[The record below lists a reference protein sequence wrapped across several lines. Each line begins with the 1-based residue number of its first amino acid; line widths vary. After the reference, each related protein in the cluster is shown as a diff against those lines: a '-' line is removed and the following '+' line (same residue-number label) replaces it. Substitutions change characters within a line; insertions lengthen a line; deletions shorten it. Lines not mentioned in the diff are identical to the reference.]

1 MKKKIW
7 KVFCMIFLILSLS
20 VPVYGW
26 SDTPLLVDGANLLT
40 NSEEDALLQT
50 LQSISQNQQM
60 DIVVVTVESLN
71 GMTARNYADD
81 FYDYNGYE
89 EDGILLLVS
98 MEYRDWYISTTG
110 YGIYAVTDA
119 GIEYMANRFLEDLG
133 NGYYY
138 DAFMTYANL
147 CDQFIDQAKNENPYD
162 VGNMPKG
169 KFPFGFNLLISLGIG
184 LVTALIIT
192 GIMAAQLKKVSPQR
206 SAKNYVK
213 QGSLKVTRSQDLF
226 INRHV
231 HRQEKPKQTS
241 SGGGGSSTHSSS
253 SGRSH
258 GGGGGKF

>member
-1 MKKKIW
+1 MNKKIW
-7 KVFCMIFLILSLS
+7 KVLCLIFLMLSLS

-26 SDTPLLVDGANLLT
+26 SDTPLLVDGADLLT
-40 NSEEDALLQT
+40 NSEEKDLLHT
-50 LQSISQNQQM
+50 LQNISQNQQM
-60 DIVVVTVESLN
+60 DIVVLTVDSLT

-110 YGIYAVTDA
+110 YGIHAVTDA
-119 GIEYMANRFLEDLG
+119 GIEYMANRFLDDLG
-133 NGYYY
+133 DGDYY
-138 DAFMTYANL
+138 DAFMTYAEL
-147 CDQFIDQAKNENPYD
+147 CDAFITQAKNDTPYD

-169 KFPFGFNLLISLGIG
+169 KYPFGFSLLISLGIG
-184 LVTALIIT
+184 LVAALIIT
-192 GIMAAQLKKVSPQR
+192 GVMAAQLKGVSPQH

-213 QGSLKVTRSQDLF
+213 QGSLNVTRSQDLF

-231 HRQEKPKQTS
+231 HRQAKPKQTS
-241 SGGGGSSTHSSS
+241 SGGGSSTHTSS

>member
-1 MKKKIW
+1 MRKKIW
-7 KVFCMIFLILSLS
+7 KVFCLIFLLLSLS

-26 SDTPLLVDGANLLT
+26 SDAPLLVDGADLLS
-40 NSEEDALLQT
+40 NSEEQALLQT

-60 DIVVVTVESLN
+60 DVVVLTVDSLN

-89 EDGILLLVS
+89 ADGILLLVS

-119 GIEYMANRFLEDLG
+119 GIEYMANRFLDDLSD
-133 NGYYY
+133 GYYY
-138 DAFMTYANL
+138 DAFLTYANM
-147 CDQFIDQAKNENPYD
+147 CDQFIEQAKNGQPYD

-184 LVTALIIT
+184 LVVGLIVT
-192 GIMAAQLKKVSPQR
+192 GIMAAQLKGVSPQQ

-213 QGSLKVTRSQDLF
+213 KGSLQVTRSQDFF

-241 SGGGGSSTHSSS
+241 SSGGGSSTHRSS

>member
-7 KVFCMIFLILSLS
+7 KVLCMIFLMLSLS
-20 VPVYGW
+20 VPVSAW

-40 NSEEDALLQT
+40 NSEEQALLQT

-60 DIVVVTVESLN
+60 DIVVLTVNSLN
-71 GMTARNYADD
+71 GMSARDYADD

-119 GIEYMANRFLEDLG
+119 GIEYIANRFLDDLSD
-133 NGYYY
+133 GYYY
-138 DAFMTYANL
+138 DAFTMYANL
-147 CDQFIDQAKNENPYD
+147 CDQFIEQAETGKPYD

-169 KFPFGFNLLISLGIG
+169 KYPFGFNLLISVVIG
-184 LVTALIIT
+184 FLASMVITA
-192 GIMAAQLKKVSPQR
+192 IMAAQLKKVAPQR

-213 QGSLKVTRSQDLF
+213 QGSLNVTRSQDLF
-226 INRHV
+226 VNRHI
-231 HRQEKPKQTS
+231 HRQARPKES
-241 SGGGGSSTHSSS
+241 SSSGGGSSTHRSS